1 LGHNVSP
8 QLFDKWPDQYD
19 RWFETS
25 IGSVIKGCEQ
35 GLIMEFLAPLAGE
48 RILDAGCG
56 TGVFTLDILAAG
68 AHVAGVDLSLP
79 MLSKAASKCRLLH
92 LSPVVG
98 DILRLPFKDKS
109 FDKAVS
115 ITALEFI
122 KDAKGAVKELFR
134 VTRSKGLVVVATL
147 NSQSPW
153 AERRRKEAERKE
165 TIFSK
170 AIFRSP
176 RQMLSLALS
185 PGIVR
190 TAVHFQK
197 EALPEAAIEAEREGR
212 EKGLRTGAFV
222 AVRWQKP

>member
-1 LGHNVSP
+1 
-8 QLFDKWPDQYD
+8 
-19 RWFETS
+19 
-25 IGSVIKGCEQ
+25 
-35 GLIMEFLAPLAGE
+35 MEFLAPLAGE

-134 VTRSKGLVVVATL
+134 VTRSKGLVVVA
-147 NSQSPW
+147 
-153 AERRRKEAERKE
+153 
-165 TIFSK
+165 K